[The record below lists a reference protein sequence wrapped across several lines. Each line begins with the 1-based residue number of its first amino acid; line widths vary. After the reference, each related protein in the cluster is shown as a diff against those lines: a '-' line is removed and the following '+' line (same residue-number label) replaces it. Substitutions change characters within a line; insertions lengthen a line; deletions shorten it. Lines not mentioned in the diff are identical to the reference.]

1 MTRLL
6 RRLKIVN
13 YLINIKV
20 FLNTYIQ
27 FSYSSKT
34 KWYPRI
40 LAVPDTANH
49 KVIAVLDDLYIKGQK
64 FSYAEVGVYKGQTCM
79 QVARLFPKAKISLFD
94 YSDRLQELK
103 VKFHDFEND
112 VNYFSN
118 SYKYLDS
125 YNWSLVKLLEKK
137 DSTSFDFVYLDGAH
151 TFAIDGL
158 TFFLIDML
166 LKIGGHIYFDD
177 YDWTLRD
184 SSLDPKKLRLT
195 NRMYTPEQID
205 SCQLKLVID
214 LLVRTNKN
222 YIEIIPNALFK
233 KIS

>member
-1 MTRLL
+1 M
-6 RRLKIVN
+6 VN
-13 YLINIKV
+13 YLIKIKA
-20 FLNTYIQ
+20 FLNTRMR
-27 FSYSSKT
+27 FSGSSAT

-40 LAVPDTANH
+40 LAVPDIANH
-49 KVIAVLDDLYIKGQK
+49 KVITILDDQYTKGQK
-64 FSYAEVGVYKGQTCM
+64 FSYAELGVYEGQTCM

-94 YSDRLQELK
+94 YSDRLEYLK

-112 VNYFSN
+112 INYFPN

-125 YNWSLVKLLEKK
+125 YNWSLVKLLEKNN
-137 DSTSFDFVYLDGAH
+137 STPFDFVYLDGAH

-166 LKIGGHIYFDD
+166 LKKGGHIFFDD

-195 NRMYTPEQID
+195 NQMYTSEQID

-214 LLVRTNKN
+214 LLVKTNKN